1 MKKPTAK
8 QIKAKINS
16 LNKQRFKLSREAITL
31 QHSLQKEAQDAEA
44 KKFLKFKYVKQRYN
58 SFTEILYIHSITINK
73 RNIMHSVVKAVR
85 VLGDGISPIELELSN
100 LSFYKPVKQDVFV
113 KAYDVAMN
121 KIDGMLPLI
130 KKTKVGL

>member
-44 KKFLKFKYVKQRYN
+44 KKFLKFKYVKQ
-58 SFTEILYIHSITINK
+58 STEILYIHSITINK
-73 RNIMHSVVKAVR
+73 RDIMNSVVKAVR
-85 VLGDGISPIELELSN
+85 VLGDRISPIELELRI

-113 KAYDVAMN
+113 KAYNDAMN